1 MNSGLQIY
9 NEQNNWHSAGVEL
22 RIQSQ
27 ARHVIY
33 TIGIYAYNTTQKAAA
48 RCLSHLAANLT
59 GYYLHL
65 VVLTPP
71 YDLRVMSSR
80 LPKSTSKISSNFA

>member
-9 NEQNNWHSAGVEL
+9 NEQNTWHSAESEL

-33 TIGIYAYNTTQKAAA
+33 TTGIYAYNTTQKSSGKVLIAPC
-48 RCLSHLAANLT
+48 RQYDRLLPSFSGFISTLRPP
-59 GYYLHL
+59 GYEGIY
-65 VVLTPP
+65 
-71 YDLRVMSSR
+71 SE
-80 LPKSTSKISSNFA
+80 F